1 VAEKI
6 GEGLNAIPPVFDLNG
21 PIFDTRKYV
30 SWIRINHLK
39 VSRAKSLVSTEMS
52 NRIGLLSWSAGISS
66 TSAII
71 RRGLND
77 IGSRP
82 PRAGKH
88 ILATN
93 CCAWHATFP
102 RSGSRG
108 G

>member
-1 VAEKI
+1 MAEKI
-6 GEGLNAIPPVFDLNG
+6 GEGLNAIPRVFDLHG
-21 PIFDTRKYV
+21 PYLTPETT

-52 NRIGLLSWSAGISS
+52 NRIGLLSWSVGISS